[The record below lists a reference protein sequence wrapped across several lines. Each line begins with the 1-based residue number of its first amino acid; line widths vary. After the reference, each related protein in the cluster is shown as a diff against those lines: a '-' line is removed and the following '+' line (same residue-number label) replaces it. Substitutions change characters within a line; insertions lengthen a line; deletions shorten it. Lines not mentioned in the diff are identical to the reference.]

1 LVIRHAPFGAVWG
14 TMSLVAGGLIPWS
27 AIASVFYGWA
37 LGNIV
42 ISAIFVA
49 PILYIV
55 TPMIREHELFV
66 QSYWQ

>member
-1 LVIRHAPFGAVWG
+1 
-14 TMSLVAGGLIPWS
+14 MSLVAGGLIPWS